1 MIKQYLNILPT
12 LIMMAALA
20 ASLSTFA
27 GQIKAAGAAN
37 AHVPQTSTAVQAPGA
52 ADKPPVPH

>member
-27 GQIKAAGAAN
+27 GQTRTAVAPN
-37 AHVPQTSTAVQAPGA
+37 AHVPQAGTPVRVRGA
-52 ADKPPVPH
+52 ADKPLLPH